1 MNVNDDFS
9 KQIVLFVIF
18 LAIVFT
24 VAVLAVFVKT
34 GGNEPTVL
42 VGSVFAFLTGEL
54 WQLAK
59 IKIHKNKRGDN
70 DDVSKIDK

>member
-24 VAVLAVFVKT
+24 VSILVVFVKT

-54 WQLAK
+54 WQLAR
-59 IKIHKNKRGDN
+59 ITIHKNKRGDN
-70 DDVSKIDK
+70 DDVSEIDE